1 MIPSIETIAEDLAAG
16 RITTAQAIAW
26 LYQHAEGATDD
37 LRDHFAANAI
47 TGCLPGSAFST
58 GELQIKAQW
67 AYRMADA
74 MLSERNKD
82 A

>member
-37 LRDHFAANAI
+37 LRDHDAAQALIANHSDGNYSSPEDTANW
-47 TGCLPGSAFST
+47 CYS
-58 GELQIKAQW
+58 
-67 AYRMADA
+67 MADA
-74 MLSERNKD
+74 MLEARK
-82 A
+82 

>member
-37 LRDHFAANAI
+37 LRDHFAAQAI
-47 TGCLPGSAFST
+47 IAYHSDGNFSSPEDT
-58 GELQIKAQW
+58 ANW
-67 AYRMADA
+67 CYSMADA
-74 MLSERNKD
+74 MLEARK
-82 A
+82 